1 VCVTNCS
8 VRVRVP
14 ATSANLGPG
23 FDSLGL
29 ALQLH
34 SYIGIRQRRDS
45 DGSQRVVAGG
55 AATSGAATNVPLD
68 ESNICYRA
76 ATKLLHYIGAPLH
89 DFVLEAENNVPLS
102 RGLGSSSAARVGSLV
117 AANEWARQNG
127 WNAASN
133 TEVLSLA
140 TELEGHPD
148 NAAAA
153 LMGGLVVS
161 AVAQTGDEMSRDG
174 SADATSTRGETLAVR
189 LPVPQYPQFL
199 VWVPHEELATKKA
212 RAALRDT
219 YSRADAVFNV
229 SRASLLLAALSTARF
244 DLLREALHD
253 RLHQPFRAPLIPGY
267 ADVVQSALQAG
278 ALGATISGAGSSV
291 LLWISPQETSTH
303 DVVRSAVQDA
313 ASRAGA
319 PGDVLS
325 LPVDN
330 DGCIIVPA

>member
-1 VCVTNCS
+1 MGVYVTNRS

-34 SYIGIRQRRDS
+34 SYISIRQRRDS
-45 DGSQRVVAGG
+45 DGSQRVVA
-55 AATSGAATNVPLD
+55 SGLGTDVPLG

-76 ATKLLHYIGAPLH
+76 ASKLFQYIGAPTH

-117 AANEWARQNG
+117 AANEWARQNS
-127 WNAASN
+127 WNTAADD
-133 TEVLSLA
+133 EILSLA

-153 LMGGLVVS
+153 LFGGLVVS
-161 AVAQTGDEMSRDG
+161 AVYENAGAAPDH
-174 SADATSTRGETLAVR
+174 ASTRNGALAVR
-189 LPVPQYPQFL
+189 MPVPQYPVFL
-199 VWVPHEELATKKA
+199 VWVPHDELSTKKA
-212 RAALRDT
+212 RAALRNT

-229 SRASLLLAALSTARF
+229 SRASLLLAALSTGRF

-253 RLHQPFRAPLIPGY
+253 RLHQPYRAPLIPGY
-267 ADVVQSALQAG
+267 AEVVKAAVSAG
-278 ALGATISGAGSSV
+278 ALGATISGAGSSI
-291 LLWISPQETSTH
+291 LLWLSPEEPSTL
-303 DVVRSAVQDA
+303 DAVRSAVREA
-313 ASRAGA
+313 AIQAGA
-319 PGDVLS
+319 GGDLLE
-325 LPVDN
+325 LPVDS
-330 DGCIIVPA
+330 DGCIVMHAHDAPR

>member
-1 VCVTNCS
+1 VTNCS

-34 SYIGIRQRRDS
+34 SFIGIRQRREN
-45 DGSQRVVAGG
+45 DGSQRVVASGF
-55 AATSGAATNVPLD
+55 ATSVPLD

-76 ATKLLHYIGAPLH
+76 ALKLLQYVGAPQH
-89 DFVLEAENNVPLS
+89 DFVVEAENNIPLS

-117 AANEWARQNG
+117 AANEWARLSG
-127 WNAASN
+127 WSTASN
-133 TEVLSLA
+133 DEILTLA

-153 LMGGLVVS
+153 LLGGLVVS
-161 AVAQTGDEMSRDG
+161 AVAEPGARPLRDVP
-174 SADATSTRGETLAVR
+174 ATASSTRGEALAVR

-199 VWVPHEELATKKA
+199 VWVPHEELTTKKA
-212 RAALRDT
+212 RAALRDS

-229 SRASLLLAALSTARF
+229 SRASLLLAALSTGRF
-244 DLLREALHD
+244 DLLRQALHD
-253 RLHQPFRAPLIPGY
+253 RLHQPYRAPLIPGY
-267 ADVVQSALQAG
+267 EDVVQSALQAG
-278 ALGATISGAGSSV
+278 ALGATLSGAGSSV
-291 LLWISPQETSTH
+291 LLWLSPQETSTP
-303 DVVRSAVQDA
+303 DTVRNAVQDA
-313 ASRAGA
+313 ALRAGA

-325 LPVDN
+325 LPVDS
-330 DGCIIVPA
+330 DGCVVVPV

>member
-1 VCVTNCS
+1 MTNSS

-34 SYIGIRQRRDS
+34 SFIGIRQRRDS
-45 DGSQRVVAGG
+45 DGSQSVVTGG
-55 AATSGAATNVPLD
+55 FATNVPLD

-76 ATKLLHYIGAPLH
+76 ALKLLRHVGAPQQ
-89 DFVLEAENNVPLS
+89 DFVLEAENNIPLS

-127 WNAASN
+127 WNTASN
-133 TEVLSLA
+133 DEILTLA

-153 LMGGLVVS
+153 LLGGLVVS
-161 AVAQTGDEMSRDG
+161 AVAQSYSDAPA
-174 SADATSTRGETLAVR
+174 SASTHGEALAAR
-189 LPVPQYPQFL
+189 LPVPQFPQFL

-212 RAALRDT
+212 RAALRDS

-229 SRASLLLAALSTARF
+229 SRASLLLAALSTGRF
-244 DLLREALHD
+244 DLLRQALHD
-253 RLHQPFRAPLIPGY
+253 RLHQPYRAPLIPGY
-267 ADVVQSALQAG
+267 DDVVQSAMNAG
-278 ALGATISGAGSSV
+278 ALGATLSGAGSSV
-291 LLWISPQETSTH
+291 LLWLSPQETSAQ
-303 DVVRSAVQDA
+303 DAVRSAVQDA

-319 PGDVLS
+319 PGDLLS

-330 DGCIIVPA
+330 DGCVVLPS

>member
-1 VCVTNCS
+1 MGECVTNHS

-34 SYIGIRQRRDS
+34 SYIRITRRDS
-45 DGSQRVVAGG
+45 AGSQRVVA
-55 AATSGAATNVPLD
+55 SGCGTNVPHD

-76 ATKLLHYIGAPLH
+76 AVKLLQHVGAPAH
-89 DFVLEAENNVPLS
+89 DFVIEAENNIPLS

-117 AANEWARQNG
+117 AANEWARKNG
-127 WNAASN
+127 WHTANDD
-133 TEVLSLA
+133 EILSLA

-153 LMGGLVVS
+153 LFGGLVVS
-161 AVAQTGDEMSRDG
+161 AVGDNMGERLMGERSTP
-174 SADATSTRGETLAVR
+174 SSTRSDALAVR
-189 LPVPQYPQFL
+189 MSVPRYPLFL
-199 VWVPHEELATKKA
+199 VWVPQDELSTKQA

-229 SRASLLLAALSTARF
+229 SRACLLLAALSTGRF
-244 DLLREALHD
+244 DMLRIALHD
-253 RLHQPFRAPLIPGY
+253 RLHQPYRAPLIPGY
-267 ADVVQSALQAG
+267 TEVVQAAVQAG
-278 ALGATISGAGSSV
+278 ALGATLSGAGSSV
-291 LLWISPQETSTH
+291 LLWLSPEEASAL
-303 DVVRSAVQDA
+303 DEVRSVVQA
-313 ASRAGA
+313 AALRAGA
-319 PGDVLS
+319 PGDLLS

-330 DGCIIVPA
+330 DGCIVVPE